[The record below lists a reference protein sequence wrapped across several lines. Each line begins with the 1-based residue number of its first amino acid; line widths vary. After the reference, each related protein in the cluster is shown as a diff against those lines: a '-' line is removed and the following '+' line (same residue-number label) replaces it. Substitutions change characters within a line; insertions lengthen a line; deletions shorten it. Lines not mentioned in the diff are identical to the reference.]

1 MKHSRLVLQFL
12 ALLVALLSLGGCLRD
27 PEKVKRR
34 YLENGNKYMAQ
45 GKFKE
50 AALMYRNAIRRD
62 PKFGEAY
69 AQLGDAE
76 IRRGDVRAAV
86 SAYRRAVE
94 LLPKSE
100 EAAGKLAD
108 IYLAAYSMQKDRN
121 SPLLGEVRELADS
134 LLKKDPNSYH
144 GLRLRGFMAVSDSKT
159 TEAIDYFRKADA
171 VRPKQPEL
179 LFALAQVLN
188 QDNQWLDSEQVAVK
202 IVKDTPQYVPVYD
215 FLALQYLRRQQPAQA
230 EAMVLKKVENNPK
243 VPEFKLQLAGFYRA
257 LQRRDQS
264 EQVISKLLADNPNDA
279 AVYRKVGD
287 FFVRIR
293 ELDRAIAIYG
303 ESQKKFPAEKTS
315 FRLRT
320 AQVKVAQ
327 GKPQEAL
334 SIVEEALSEDSKN
347 NDALTLRASLQLQ
360 YGGKEKQQ
368 AAINDL
374 QTLISR
380 TPSNAVVRYNLA
392 RAYHSRGDLDAAR
405 VQYLEAIKLAPT
417 FAASHIGL
425 GQVYLAKRDFGKA
438 IGEADDALKAD
449 PASIPARVIRI
460 NAMTNSGNLA
470 QARTD
475 AALYLKDKPDSPDL
489 QFQVAVIDFIDGH
502 LKEAETAFR
511 NLRVKFPADPRLTF
525 AIAEVMIR
533 TGRQTEA
540 LKFLQEEL
548 NKSQGNK
555 ELRLAV
561 ANTALRIGQNDVAE
575 GEYRKLIDQDPKNTD
590 LYMRLGETLRKKGQI
605 QASIEAL
612 KRGQQLAPTN
622 PNANLQLAL
631 TLDLAGMKRESLPLY
646 EAVVKVEPDNAIALN
661 NLAFMYAEDG
671 KDLDQALTYAQ
682 RAKSKLPN
690 NEDVADTLAWI
701 YIKKQLN
708 DNAITILKDLTNKQP
723 KNPTYHHHMG
733 VALFQK
739 GNKVA
744 AKQSLQTA
752 LTLKP
757 GKDEENQI
765 RELLAKVG

>member
-12 ALLVALLSLGGCLRD
+12 TLLVALLSLGGCMRD

-45 GKFKE
+45 GKYKE

-62 PKFGEAY
+62 QKFGEAY

-76 IRRGDVRAAV
+76 LRRGDVRAAV
-86 SAYRRAVE
+86 GAYRRAVE
-94 LLPKSE
+94 LLPNSE
-100 EAAGKLAD
+100 ESAGKLAD

-121 SPLLGEVRELADS
+121 SPLLNEVRDLAET
-134 LLKKDPNSYH
+134 LLKKDANSYH
-144 GLRLRGFMAVSDSKT
+144 GLRLRGFMAVSESKSA
-159 TEAIDYFRKADA
+159 EAIEYFRKADA

-179 LFALAQVLN
+179 IFALAQLLT
-188 QDNQWLDSEQVAVK
+188 QDNQWLEAEKLAQK
-202 IVKDTPQYVPVYD
+202 IVQDTPHYVPVYD
-215 FLALQYLRRQQPAQA
+215 FLALQYLRRQQPAEA
-230 EAMVLKKVENNPK
+230 EATVLKKVANNPT
-243 VPEFKLQLAGFYRA
+243 VVEFKLQLAGFYRGM
-257 LQRRDQS
+257 QKKDQS
-264 EQVISKLLADNPNDA
+264 EQIIQKVMADNPNDP
-279 AVYRKVGD
+279 AVFRKVGD
-287 FFVRIR
+287 FFVRLR
-293 ELDRAIAIYG
+293 ELDRATQVYTD
-303 ESQKKFPAEKTS
+303 SLKRFPAEKTS
-315 FRLRT
+315 FRLRA

-327 GKPQEAL
+327 GKPQDAL
-334 SIVEEALSEDSKN
+334 AIVEEALAEDPKS

-374 QTLISR
+374 QTLLSR

-417 FAASHIGL
+417 FAASHLGL

-438 IGEADDALKAD
+438 IGEADEALKAD
-449 PASIPARVIRI
+449 PANAAARVIRI
-460 NAMTNSGNLA
+460 NALTNSGNLA

-475 AALYLKDKPDSPDL
+475 SAAYLKEKPDSPDL

-502 LKEAETAFR
+502 LKEAEATFR
-511 NLRVKFPADPRLTF
+511 SLRSRFQSDPRLTF

-533 TGRQTEA
+533 TNRQTEA
-540 LKFLQEEL
+540 LKFLQDEL
-548 NKSQGNK
+548 TKSPNNA

-561 ANTALRIGQNDVAE
+561 ANTALRIGQGDVAE
-575 GEYRKLIDQDPKNTD
+575 AEYRQLVDKDPKNTD

-605 QASIEAL
+605 QASIEVL
-612 KRGQQLAPTN
+612 KKGQQLAPTN
-622 PNANLQLAL
+622 PAANLQLAL
-631 TLDLAGMKRESLPLY
+631 TLDIAGMKRESLPLY
-646 EAVVKVEPDNAIALN
+646 EAVVKVDPDNAVALN

-682 RAKSKLPN
+682 RAKAKLPN
-690 NEDVADTLAWI
+690 NEDVADTMAWI

-708 DNAITILKDLTNKQP
+708 DNAITILKDLTSRQP

-739 GNKVA
+739 GNKAA

-752 LTLKP
+752 LSLKP
-757 GKDEENQI
+757 AKDEENKI